1 MTRGTLRRVIA
12 ARVRPSAPILALCA
26 LAALFGLFVGSG
38 LLAAPDPAE
47 SEGSRAGQSL
57 AGRLLVAAP
66 GMDDAHFK
74 DTVILMVRHNDQG
87 ALGIIVNKV
96 LGTYPA
102 AEVLREFGSKDV
114 EAAGKIRVHF
124 GGPVG
129 PFIAFVLHSTD
140 YQDDKSQIVAP
151 GIAVT
156 SDKSILERIA
166 KGEGPDRSVVAI
178 GYAGWGPGQLENE
191 IARGSWYIATADP
204 SIVFSDDTESE
215 WSRAVK
221 IGGLDL

>member
-1 MTRGTLRRVIA
+1 MTRGTLRRVMTTL
-12 ARVRPSAPILALCA
+12 VRPWAPFLALCA
-26 LAALFGLFVGSG
+26 LAALFGLFAGSG

-47 SEGSRAGQSL
+47 PEGSRAGQSL
-57 AGRLLVAAP
+57 AGHLLVAAP
-66 GMDDAHFK
+66 GMDDPHFEK
-74 DTVILMVRHNDQG
+74 TVIVMVRHNDQG

-102 AEVLREFGSKDV
+102 TQVLREFGSKDV
-114 EAAGKIRVHF
+114 EATGEIRVHF

-129 PFIAFVLHSTD
+129 PFIAFVLHSND
-140 YQDDKSQIVAP
+140 HQDDKSQIVAP

-156 SDKSILERIA
+156 SDTGILERIA
-166 KGEGPDRSVVAI
+166 KGEGPDHSVVAI

-191 IARGSWYIATADP
+191 IARGSWYVATADP